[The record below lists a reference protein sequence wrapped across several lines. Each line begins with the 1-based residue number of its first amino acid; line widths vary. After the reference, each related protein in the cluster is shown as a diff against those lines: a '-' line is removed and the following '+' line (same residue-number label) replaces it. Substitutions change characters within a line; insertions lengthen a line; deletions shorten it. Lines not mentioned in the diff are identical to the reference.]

1 MGMPFLILRLHALQL
16 RDVWGLSFLLFLGSI
31 SIIAAT
37 VRAINIPP
45 IEQFTTSSLANVRK
59 VEILSFSELMVV
71 FFAACAP
78 SIRAL
83 IHRNRRKEET
93 SRYLS
98 GMDRSSITGSYDLE
112 GVVSLELSIKQFP
125 GISEDEFGLVD
136 NKARE
141 PMGPSTRD
149 RDIGTALSLDES

>member
-16 RDVWGLSFLLFLGSI
+16 RDAWGLSFLLFLGSI

-37 VRAINIPP
+37 VRAVNIPP
-45 IEQFTTSSLANVRK
+45 IEQFTTRSLVNTRK
-59 VEILSFSELMVV
+59 VEILSFGELMIV

-83 IHRNRRKEET
+83 IHRNRKKEET

-98 GMDRSSITGSYDLE
+98 GMDRTSITGSYELE
-112 GVVSLELSIKQFP
+112 GVISLELSIKQLP
-125 GISEDEFGLVD
+125 DMSEDEFGLVD
-136 NKARE
+136 NNARE
-141 PMGPSTRD
+141 PMGQSTRD
-149 RDIGTALSLDES
+149 SDIGIAISLDDG